1 MKKTEEFIEK
11 YKHLEALIRTNY
23 NLKNDISLIT
33 FFNSNSIF
41 KPYLEKMRY
50 IQDVRNLLQHK
61 YKIGDEYPFE
71 VADSLIKELDKMLE
85 TFSIRKRC
93 KDIMLPYEKVYTAS
107 LDDKLYKTILH
118 LKDKM
123 YNHVPIL
130 QNNSLIGVF
139 DEISLYELYINGIKL
154 NEETSF
160 KDIRRYID
168 LFYRK
173 REKFIFFDE
182 NDYIDNLILEFDK
195 AYQEGKRIG
204 LVFLNSSG
212 KIDNH
217 FNGIISTSD
226 IIGKIL

>member
-1 MKKTEEFIEK
+1 MNKTEEFIEK
-11 YKHLEALIRTNY
+11 YKHLEAAIRSNY
-23 NLKNDISLIT
+23 NLKNEISLIS
-33 FFNSNSIF
+33 FFNSNSCF
-41 KPYLEKMRY
+41 KPFLEKMRY

-71 VADSLIKELDKMLE
+71 VSNCLIEELDKLLE
-85 TFSIRKRC
+85 IFSTRKRC
-93 KDIMLPYEKVYTAS
+93 KDIMLPFDSVYKANIN
-107 LDDKLYKTILH
+107 DKLSKVIYD

-123 YNHVPIL
+123 YNHVPIMS
-130 QNNSLIGVF
+130 NNNLIGVF
-139 DEISLYELYINGIKL
+139 DEIALYELYISDQEI
-154 NEETSF
+154 NEDTSF
-160 KDIRRYID
+160 KDIKRYID